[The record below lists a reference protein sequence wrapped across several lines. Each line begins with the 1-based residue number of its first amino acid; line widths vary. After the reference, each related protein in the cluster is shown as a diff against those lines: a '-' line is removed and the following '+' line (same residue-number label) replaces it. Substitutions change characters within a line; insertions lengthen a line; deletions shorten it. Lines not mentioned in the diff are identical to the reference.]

1 MELES
6 IGNDQMNLDGDGDK
20 TGASANAACAVHS
33 SELSLRTYPE
43 FQGFCACECPHLFAV
58 GALVAPTVAKSAH
71 RVPKENL
78 KGNKQHLSG
87 TLPT

>member
-1 MELES
+1 
-6 IGNDQMNLDGDGDK
+6 MNLDGDGDK

-58 GALVAPTVAKSAH
+58 GALVAPTVAKSACISCTK
-71 RVPKENL
+71 RKIK
-78 KGNKQHLSG
+78 KGTNS
-87 TLPT
+87 TLVVHCTHDDIYPV

>member
-1 MELES
+1 MGTETKP
-6 IGNDQMNLDGDGDK
+6 GPQQMQHVLF
-20 TGASANAACAVHS
+20 ARQSPF
-33 SELSLRTYPE
+33 LRTCRE

-87 TLPT
+87 TLHNDGLSGLT